1 MSKQRK
7 EEAKKKLKEKRA
19 RAKILA
25 RREEALEQRRAQ
37 KRVELEMKKRTG
49 LPEEEVLAKINA
61 NLKLLEG
68 LEQELKDQ
76 EERAKQLAEDSQVQP
91 VAPGSGVVIEGEV
104 VEKAEQTAETQETPE
119 KIS

>member
-7 EEAKKKLKEKRA
+7 EEAKKKLKERRA

-25 RREEALEQRRAQ
+25 RREEVIEQRRAE
-37 KRVELEMKKRTG
+37 KRVALEMKKRTG

-68 LEQELKDQ
+68 LEQEMKDQ
-76 EERAKQLAEDSQVQP
+76 ENRAKELAESP
-91 VAPGSGVVIEGEV
+91 VEPVRPGTVIDAEVVRAGEV
-104 VEKAEQTAETQETPE
+104 AEIPE
-119 KIS
+119 KISAGS